1 MGEMTAI
8 RGRRVITPEGERA
21 ATVLLRDGVIAGL
34 AGYTGAPDGAI
45 TLAGDEVL
53 LPGLVDSH
61 VHVNEPGR
69 TEWEGFATATA
80 AAAAGGVTTIVD
92 MPLNSIPPTVTVPAL
107 RAKQAAAAGQLATDV
122 AFWGGAVPG
131 NVASL
136 RPLHEAGVVGF
147 KCFLLPSGV
156 DEFAPL
162 NAAQLGEAMTE
173 IASFGGLLIA
183 HAEDPEVI
191 AAAPAARGR
200 RYADFLASRPP
211 EAEQRAITALLAQTR
226 RTGCRTHIVHLASA
240 AALPAV
246 RAAKAAGLPVSAE
259 TCPHYLTLRA
269 EDIPDG
275 ATEFKCCPPI
285 RDDANRAALWA
296 GLLDGTID
304 CVVSDHSPCPVADK
318 RMDTGDFGDAWGG
331 IASVQL
337 GLPAVWT
344 EAARRGIGLDRVA
357 RWMATAPA
365 ELTGLAD
372 RGAIRPGLRADLCC
386 FAPDEK
392 FVVNPAALRHR
403 SPVTPYAGRTLT
415 GVVRQTWLAGRPAGP
430 ARAPGSSPAPRDAE
444 RERNARGLHGA
455 ARPGQPGPRRD
466 GPVRQRRV
474 LRGRAQP
481 HRARPAVHDPAAF
494 GIRGKEYDG
503 WETRRRREPG
513 EDFVIIRLAAPAIV
527 RGVNIDTA
535 HFRGNYRRRLG
546 RRDHA
551 ARLPL
556 GGRGAGRGLDPAG
569 GPDRSRW

>member
-1 MGEMTAI
+1 MPGRAVGEVTAI
-8 RGRRVITPEGERA
+8 RGRRVITAEGERA
-21 ATVLLRDGVIAGL
+21 ATVLLRDGVITGL
-34 AGYTGAPDGAI
+34 ASYTGAPDGAV
-45 TLAGDEVL
+45 TLAADEVL

-162 NAAQLGEAMTE
+162 DAGQLAFAMAE

-191 AAAPAARGR
+191 AAAPAAHGR

-211 EAEQRAITALLAQTR
+211 EAEQRAVTALLAQTR
-226 RTGCRTHIVHLASA
+226 QTGCRTHIVHLASA
-240 AALPAV
+240 DALPAV

-269 EDIPDG
+269 EDVPDG
-275 ATEFKCCPPI
+275 ATQFKCCPPI
-285 RDDANRAALWA
+285 RDDAHREALWA

-304 CVVSDHSPCPVADK
+304 CIVSDHSPCTVAAK
-318 RMDTGDFGDAWGG
+318 RLDTGDFGDAWGG

-337 GLPAVWT
+337 SLPAVWT

-365 ELTGLAD
+365 ALTGLAD
-372 RGAIRPGLRADLCC
+372 RGAIRPGRRADLCC
-386 FAPDEK
+386 FAPDET
-392 FVVNPAALRHR
+392 FVVDLAALRQR
-403 SPVTPYAGRTLT
+403 NPVSPYAGRTLA
-415 GVVRQTWLAGRPAGP
+415 GVVRQTWLAGRPAGT
-430 ARAPGSSPAPRDAE
+430 
-444 RERNARGLHGA
+444 
-455 ARPGQPGPRRD
+455 GPRA
-466 GPVRQRRV
+466 GQLV
-474 LRGRAQP
+474 
-481 HRARPAVHDPAAF
+481 RPA
-494 GIRGKEYDG
+494 GC
-503 WETRRRREPG
+503 
-513 EDFVIIRLAAPAIV
+513 
-527 RGVNIDTA
+527 
-535 HFRGNYRRRLG
+535 
-546 RRDHA
+546 
-551 ARLPL
+551 
-556 GGRGAGRGLDPAG
+556 
-569 GPDRSRW
+569 RS

>member
-1 MGEMTAI
+1 MPGCAVGEVTAI
-8 RGRRVITPEGERA
+8 RGRRVITPDGERA
-21 ATVLLRDGVIAGL
+21 ATVLLREGVIAGL
-34 AGYTGAPDGAI
+34 AGYAGAPDGAL

-107 RAKQAAAAGQLATDV
+107 RAKQAAAVGQLATDV

-131 NVASL
+131 NVADL

-162 NAAQLGEAMTE
+162 DAGQLAVAMAE
-173 IASFGGLLIA
+173 IASFGGLLIV

-211 EAEQRAITALLAQTR
+211 EAERQAITALLALTR
-226 RTGCRTHIVHLASA
+226 QTGCRTHIVHLASG

-269 EDIPDG
+269 EDVPDG
-275 ATEFKCCPPI
+275 ATQFKCCPPI
-285 RDDANRAALWA
+285 RDDANREALWA

-304 CVVSDHSPCPVADK
+304 CVVSDHSPCPAAAK

-357 RWMATAPA
+357 GWMATAPA
-365 ELTGLAD
+365 ALTGLAD

-386 FAPDEK
+386 FAPGQE
-392 FVVNPAALRHR
+392 FVVDAAALRHR
-403 SPVTPYAGRTLT
+403 NPVTPYAGRTLT
-415 GVVRQTWLAGRPAGP
+415 WLAGRRAGTGPPAGQLV
-430 ARAPGSSPAPRDAE
+430 S
-444 RERNARGLHGA
+444 
-455 ARPGQPGPRRD
+455 
-466 GPVRQRRV
+466 VT
-474 LRGRAQP
+474 GR
-481 HRARPAVHDPAAF
+481 
-494 GIRGKEYDG
+494 
-503 WETRRRREPG
+503 
-513 EDFVIIRLAAPAIV
+513 
-527 RGVNIDTA
+527 
-535 HFRGNYRRRLG
+535 
-546 RRDHA
+546 
-551 ARLPL
+551 
-556 GGRGAGRGLDPAG
+556 PAG
-569 GPDRSRW
+569 GRS

>member
-1 MGEMTAI
+1 MGEVTAI
-8 RGRRVITPEGERA
+8 RGRRVVTPDGERA
-21 ATVLLRDGVIAGL
+21 VTVLLRDGVICGL
-34 AGYTGAPDGAI
+34 AGYADAPGGAV

-92 MPLNSIPPTVTVPAL
+92 MPLNAIPPTVTVPAL
-107 RAKQAAAAGQLATDV
+107 LAKQAAAAGQLATDV

-162 NAAQLGEAMTE
+162 DAGQLARAMAE

-191 AAAPAARGR
+191 AAAPAAHGR

-211 EAEQRAITALLAQTR
+211 EAERRAVTTLLAQTR
-226 RTGCRTHIVHLASA
+226 QTGCRTHIVHLASA
-240 AALPAV
+240 AALPAI

-269 EDIPDG
+269 EDVPDG

-285 RDDANRAALWA
+285 RDDANRGALWA

-304 CVVSDHSPCPVADK
+304 CVVSDHSPCPVAAK

-357 RWMATAPA
+357 HWMATAPA
-365 ELTGLAD
+365 ALTGLAD

-386 FAPDEK
+386 FAPDER

-403 SPVTPYAGRTLT
+403 HPVSPYAGRTLA
-415 GVVRQTWLAGRPAGP
+415 GVVRQTWLAGRPSGAGP
-430 ARAPGSSPAPRDAE
+430 QAG
-444 RERNARGLHGA
+444 
-455 ARPGQPGPRRD
+455 PGPRA
-466 GPVRQRRV
+466 GQFVRAA
-474 LRGRAQP
+474 G
-481 HRARPAVHDPAAF
+481 AR
-494 GIRGKEYDG
+494 
-503 WETRRRREPG
+503 
-513 EDFVIIRLAAPAIV
+513 
-527 RGVNIDTA
+527 
-535 HFRGNYRRRLG
+535 
-546 RRDHA
+546 
-551 ARLPL
+551 
-556 GGRGAGRGLDPAG
+556 
-569 GPDRSRW
+569 S

>member
-1 MGEMTAI
+1 MAPEMHRADADLAGKAAGMGEVTAV
-8 RGRRVITPEGERA
+8 RGRRVITAEGERP

-34 AGYTGAPDGAI
+34 AGYAGAPDGTL

-107 RAKQAAAAGQLATDV
+107 RVKRAAAAGQLTVDV

-131 NVASL
+131 NLASL

-156 DEFAPL
+156 AEFAPL
-162 NAAQLGEAMTE
+162 DAGQLAAAMAE

-191 AAAPAARGR
+191 AAAPAARGC

-211 EAEQRAITALLAQTR
+211 EAEQRAVTALLAQTR
-226 RTGCRTHIVHLASA
+226 LTGCRTHIVHLASA
-240 AALPAV
+240 AALAAV

-275 ATEFKCCPPI
+275 ATQFKCCPPI
-285 RDDANRAALWA
+285 RDDANREALWA

-304 CVVSDHSPCPVADK
+304 CVVSDHSPCTVAAK
-318 RMDTGDFGDAWGG
+318 RLDTGDFGDAWGG

-337 GLPAVWT
+337 GLPVVWT
-344 EAARRGIGLDRVA
+344 EAAQRGIGLDRVA

-365 ELTGLAD
+365 ALTGLAD

-392 FVVNPAALRHR
+392 FVVDPAALRHR
-403 SPVTPYAGRTLT
+403 NPVSPYAGRTLT
-415 GVVRQTWLAGRPAGP
+415 GVVRRTWLAGRPAGP
-430 ARAPGSSPAPRDAE
+430 
-444 RERNARGLHGA
+444 
-455 ARPGQPGPRRD
+455 GPRA
-466 GPVRQRRV
+466 GQ
-474 LRGRAQP
+474 L
-481 HRARPAVHDPAAF
+481 ARPA
-494 GIRGKEYDG
+494 GC
-503 WETRRRREPG
+503 
-513 EDFVIIRLAAPAIV
+513 
-527 RGVNIDTA
+527 
-535 HFRGNYRRRLG
+535 
-546 RRDHA
+546 
-551 ARLPL
+551 
-556 GGRGAGRGLDPAG
+556 
-569 GPDRSRW
+569 RS